1 MESWV
6 LSLNS
11 SLRVLHQVCDLSTV
25 IYISF
30 NFGTCECMMRTV
42 DDDLSLFSKALH
54 ERHDKMTFFHYLS
67 ESLLRLCLS
76 CINNHYMKMIQRDL
90 FVSLTSYASFPS
102 FQESISFSR
111 KGSQSLCKAVENDD
125 PHQRTLHVFFS
136 WLPLLIPS
144 KSERNFHWLNM
155 SNLLYYFVM

>member
-90 FVSLTSYASFPS
+90 FPWHPTLLFLL
-102 FQESISFSR
+102 FR
-111 KGSQSLCKAVENDD
+111 SQSLSREKGVNLFVKQLKTMILINGLCMFSSHDF
-125 PHQRTLHVFFS
+125 LFLFFQ
-136 WLPLLIPS
+136 